1 MNFLCENMIYLIL
14 DFCDQR
20 TSFSLVL
27 TNKYISQTTI
37 KKGFAK
43 HISYDSHDIASSDTY
58 DTFLRR
64 FHRHQHTLRTCFMGN
79 LNNAFLWLPKW
90 VQKVYFLN
98 CRIQQDI
105 NPSQVTETE
114 VLYISSQSYDCEIN
128 INWDKFPKLREM
140 SVVGYRVNF
149 EVAQKKCPLLTKIF
163 QRSHIF

>member
-105 NPSQVTETE
+105 NPSQV
-114 VLYISSQSYDCEIN
+114 
-128 INWDKFPKLREM
+128 PKLREM